1 MVMFHF
7 HAHEMP
13 MKNRD
18 FSHAAAGRFK
28 PLANLYAEIEH
39 EACWLQVLPD
49 GSDLPSGKLT

>member
-1 MVMFHF
+1 MFHF